1 MSTPS
6 SPKKRR
12 RSKDQDECKT
22 QPPKP
27 EKVYTV
33 LTANY
38 DNDLIGDSN
47 TYFNIRG
54 VYRSRRDAIMR
65 AVSDNRQFV
74 VDYEIVQCDCGDF
87 PLYCGCRDALA
98 DGSLSKKEAAKLKRA
113 LEPSDE
119 RMKLCYP
126 SDEAVAA
133 MTINELEESLDAQVY
148 ALTRREQEDMT
159 MCPYEVA
166 TVIGTHIR

>member
-33 LTANY
+33 LTALY
-38 DNDLIGDSN
+38 DNDNTGSSN
-47 TYFNIRG
+47 TAFNIRG
-54 VYRSRRDAIMR
+54 VYRSRRDALVR
-65 AVSDNRQFV
+65 AVSDNRGFV
-74 VDYEIVQCDCGDF
+74 EDYEAVQCDCGEF
-87 PLYCGCRDALA
+87 PMHCGCRDKLT
-98 DGSLSKKEAAKLKRA
+98 DGSLSKEEAAKLKRA

-119 RMKLCYP
+119 RMKLCCP

-133 MTINELEESLDAQVY
+133 MTINELEESLNAQGC
-148 ALTRREQEDMT
+148 ALTMREQEDMT
-159 MCPYEVA
+159 TCPYQVA
-166 TVIGTHIR
+166 AVFGTCMQ